1 MHAQSRSSREDR
13 LRRIKGHVLLLAGQ
27 EDHFV
32 PVEQVKL
39 MQEALSSARS
49 VTTKIYERESGG
61 AEHCQMG
68 APTLWHADLFDW
80 LSEKFEKQP

>member
-1 MHAQSRSSREDR
+1 
-13 LRRIKGHVLLLAGQ
+13 LLLAGQ

-32 PVEQVKL
+32 PVEQVKS
-39 MQEALSSARS
+39 MQEALTSACS
-49 VTTKIYERESGG
+49 VTTKIYDQESGG

-80 LSEKFEKQP
+80 LSEKFESRP